1 MDVTQEIEQR
11 AQWSTPAWAACCVLC
26 SISCVTSTLPQCTP
40 LCKSRP
46 AFFNFRGLAPA
57 SLSRQP
63 QPAKPAIFGKNGGKT
78 INLVGTFLHNGVQTN
93 IGYTENQFEE
103 VQ

>member
-1 MDVTQEIEQR
+1 MNSRRRCNKKARDFTDYLTQKY
-11 AQWSTPAWAACCVLC
+11 TPL
-26 SISCVTSTLPQCTP
+26 STP